1 MLGSRAG
8 AGDQEHEGKG
18 CKSRRRNQRHEAER
32 GHDRADRQQPAFAE
46 PLGEQAGRHLGG
58 GERARIAGLEDA
70 GRRERQAELRLPDR
84 QQDEDHVR
92 EAVVQEMDRAGG
104 REHRPP
110 PASLVVL
117 DYGPG
122 SGEHGA
128 DLRL

>member
-1 MLGSRAG
+1 MKPSAVTTVPIASSPRSPNRSASR
-8 AGDQEHEGKG
+8 
-18 CKSRRRNQRHEAER
+18 
-32 GHDRADRQQPAFAE
+32 P
-46 PLGEQAGRHLGG
+46 GRHLGG

-92 EAVVQEMDRAGG
+92 EAVVQEMGRAGG
-104 REHRPP
+104 REHGPP
-110 PASLVVL
+110 PAPLVVL